1 MNNRYHAHFF
11 FFFISGKEEER
22 VVTSNL
28 HTHTYVI
35 LVCMRVCARVCACR
49 LSTLHHVTYVIDSP
63 TAYLPTYLD
72 AILCHAERQS
82 VCVCVGVAI
91 SALASSTHTFTHTH
105 THTPLY
111 RFMHTKCFKVSRGGK
126 KARKERVSR
135 RPFYPRVA
143 VAADGRAYRYVEKQ
157 HVIHGLG
164 VLDLRVSSC

>member
-1 MNNRYHAHFF
+1 
-11 FFFISGKEEER
+11 
-22 VVTSNL
+22 
-28 HTHTYVI
+28 
-35 LVCMRVCARVCACR
+35 MRVCARVCACR

-105 THTPLY
+105 THPYIDSCT
-111 RFMHTKCFKVSRGGK
+111 RNVSRFHGEGK

-164 VLDLRVSSC
+164 VLDLRVFRAANYIPT